1 MQGCTNS
8 TNSAHPGEESYS
20 PVLHW
25 VIVVIP
31 LFLGVVGNS
40 AVIIYNIFLNRDKT
54 PSSWL
59 VTHLAFADLLV
70 CLAISLAKSLIFHNE
85 QGMKKDIDDCLAF
98 HFVFFASTF
107 LSIMIL
113 LTITIDKYLYIA
125 KPLRYPMIVTKR
137 RIFILVSCIW
147 VAALVQPA
155 IIYIINYIREG
166 NWEEECHI
174 RVRVITYLQIVY
186 TLVPIGIT
194 AILNYKMFK
203 IVKEQRERI
212 ALEVVLQ
219 QSPHEQS
226 EQVQS
231 ERNQTRLRRLAIELK
246 VVKTFAIIV
255 GFLIFCFVPY
265 ITIGV
270 AKLVDDFD
278 KTDWRYIMH
287 KISKQLVAI
296 NSIVNAYIYALRHK
310 RYRKAYKQ
318 LLVSVW
324 ARLFHTSND

>member
-1 MQGCTNS
+1 MNDS
-8 TNSAHPGEESYS
+8 SELVPF
-20 PVLHW
+20 W
-25 VIVVIP
+25 IIV

-40 AVIIYNIFLNRDKT
+40 AVIIYNIFLNHDKT
-54 PSSWL
+54 RSSWL
-59 VTHLAFADLLV
+59 VTNLAIADLLV
-70 CLAISLAKSLIFHNE
+70 CLVIYPAKILKNE
-85 QGMKKDIDDCLAF
+85 QEMNKDICYYGPF
-98 HFVFFASTF
+98 HVLFFASTF

-155 IIYIINYIREG
+155 ITYIINYNREG
-166 NWEEECHI
+166 NSKKGCHI
-174 RVRVITYLQIVY
+174 HVRAITYLQTVF
-186 TLVPIGIT
+186 TFVPIGVI

-219 QSPHEQS
+219 QLPHEQS
-226 EQVQS
+226 GQVLSEQK
-231 ERNQTRLRRLAIELK
+231 QTWLRRLGIELK
-246 VVKTFAIIV
+246 AVKTFAIIV
-255 GFLIFCFVPY
+255 GFLIFCLVPHV
-265 ITIGV
+265 TIRFARLVG
-270 AKLVDDFD
+270 KLDLENDIKYD
-278 KTDWRYIMH
+278 MH
-287 KISKQLVAI
+287 KISKELVAI
-296 NSIVNAYIYALRHK
+296 NSIVNAYIYALRYK

-324 ARLFHTSND
+324 ARLFHGLND